1 MIHGVLSSNGR
12 ARNVNGCSMDVSF
25 LCKIMVTGMWSDVF
39 LTPDPD
45 FTLYFQPR
53 IRTKC
58 VSWTL
63 MMIPCVMNPRQSKP
77 KPYQN
82 WPVRDDSGTEWTVG
96 TTIWTWITTK
106 WAEMTRNHKTG
117 PHKQPNVRIPHV
129 RDQFLDYRT
138 TREPQF
144 DDVMNYDVI
153 DCLTC
158 L

>member
-39 LTPDPD
+39 LPQTQISPFIFNPE
-45 FTLYFQPR
+45 FGLNVLVGPWWWF
-53 IRTKC
+53 
-58 VSWTL
+58 
-63 MMIPCVMNPRQSKP
+63 NPRQSKP
-77 KPYQN
+77 KPYQK
-82 WPVRDDSGTEWTVG
+82 WLVRDDSGTERTVG
-96 TTIWTWITTK
+96 ARIWTWMTTK

-117 PHKQPNVRIPHV
+117 PHKRPNVRIPHV

>member
-1 MIHGVLSSNGR
+1 MECCPPMGEQGMLTDVQWMFHFSVRLWWPVCDQTFFLPRTQISPFSFNPEFGLNVLVGPWWWFN
-12 ARNVNGCSMDVSF
+12 
-25 LCKIMVTGMWSDVF
+25 
-39 LTPDPD
+39 
-45 FTLYFQPR
+45 Q
-53 IRTKC
+53 
-58 VSWTL
+58 
-63 MMIPCVMNPRQSKP
+63 RQSKP
-77 KPYQN
+77 KPYQK
-82 WPVRDDSGTEWTVG
+82 WPVRDDSGTERTVG